1 MSIASRAFLALLLTV
16 GFYLLACGIAVGLVA
31 AVVLEITVAHRVS
44 ARLDFFA
51 LGGAAV
57 ILWSIVP
64 RRARFVAP
72 GPRIDLSAHPLLLEQ
87 LTEVS
92 ARVGERL
99 PSEVYVDLQMNAGV
113 LRRGGLLG
121 IGSRRVIVLGLPLM
135 QLLTVSEMRA
145 VLAHEFGH
153 YRGGDTAIGPWVY
166 RTRESIVRTIQ
177 HVGRFSS
184 LLHLPFRWYAILFL
198 RISQAVSR
206 SQEFAADRLA
216 AAAVGANAVAS
227 ALSKLA
233 EGDLALEVYW
243 QREFVPVVNAGL
255 RPPMVDGFAHF
266 LGQQPIREQV
276 HRIVSERSATATPNP
291 YDSHP
296 ATSDRIAALARLD
309 AGPDRRGEPAAITLL
324 REVPGLE
331 QAALQPLLRAG
342 APPLNALA
350 WDQVGML
357 YVLPVWRGR
366 LEEYGA
372 LLGAATVVS
381 LPALARDAPQLGS
394 RIADNGRFGGA
405 DGARQAGL
413 QLLTAALGVAL
424 AAQGWIVES
433 QPGEPLALCSGPTR
447 FDPVEVVNDMI
458 EGRMDDA
465 TWTSWCQEAG
475 LSHVAL
481 GAANAGPAYR

>member
-1 MSIASRAFLALLLTV
+1 MSWPVVLGGVSAALLC
-16 GFYLLACGIAVGLVA
+16 AGI
-31 AVVLEITVAHRVS
+31 
-44 ARLDFFA
+44 
-51 LGGAAV
+51 
-57 ILWSIVP
+57 
-64 RRARFVAP
+64 
-72 GPRIDLSAHPLLLEQ
+72 
-87 LTEVS
+87 
-92 ARVGERL
+92 
-99 PSEVYVDLQMNAGV
+99 
-113 LRRGGLLG
+113 GGLIVKPTPRLAGRVRPYTIVARAGLG
-121 IGSRRVIVLGLPLM
+121 RSADVLGVANP
-135 QLLTVSEMRA
+135 VRPAS
-145 VLAHEFGH
+145 
-153 YRGGDTAIGPWVY
+153 GGV
-166 RTRESIVRTIQ
+166 VR
-177 HVGRFSS
+177 R
-184 LLHLPFRWYAILFL
+184 LF
-198 RISQAVSR
+198 
-206 SQEFAADRLA
+206 
-216 AAAVGANAVAS
+216 
-227 ALSKLA
+227 
-233 EGDLALEVYW
+233 W
-243 QREFVPVVNAGL
+243 
-255 RPPMVDGFAHF
+255 
-266 LGQQPIREQV
+266 
-276 HRIVSERSATATPNP
+276 
-291 YDSHP
+291 
-296 ATSDRIAALARLD
+296 
-309 AGPDRRGEPAAITLL
+309 
-324 REVPGLE
+324 
-331 QAALQPLLRAG
+331 
-342 APPLNALA
+342 PPLHALA